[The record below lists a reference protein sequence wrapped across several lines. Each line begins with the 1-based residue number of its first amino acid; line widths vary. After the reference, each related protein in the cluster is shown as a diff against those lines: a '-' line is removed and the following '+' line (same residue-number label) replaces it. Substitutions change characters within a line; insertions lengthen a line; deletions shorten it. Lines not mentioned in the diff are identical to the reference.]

1 VELRQLTTEHE
12 RQVFAKCL
20 AEARATR
27 GIGFKDTARSQ
38 LGKAHLSLGGLYALF
53 EKTGEAT
60 DKMVAGFR
68 MHDLATLPQSHP
80 RPDLSHL
87 PPEFVLESGELWSLS
102 RGAGRVASRVGGAIA
117 GMLRARA
124 VLIHPIL
131 RPVDLTDF
139 YRELNWANASEPV
152 EWPFAKTMDGAKIWV
167 QPMLLEGEGLDEWIR
182 LGWEL
187 VLRSSD
193 GTRALRFEAPATVQP
208 WSRSLADQ
216 SKEGTVAGTVASKVE
231 PEQVNSSTAA

>member
-1 VELRQLTTEHE
+1 MELRQLTTEHD

-27 GIGFKDTARSQ
+27 GIGFRDTARSQ

-53 EKTGEAT
+53 EATGEAA

-80 RPDLSHL
+80 RPDMSHL

-102 RGAGRVASRVGGAIA
+102 HGAGRVASRAAGAIA
-117 GMLRARA
+117 GMLRAHA

-139 YRELNWANASEPV
+139 YRELNFANAAEPV
-152 EWPFAKTMDGAKIWV
+152 EWPFAKTMDGSKIWV

-193 GTRALRFEAPATVQP
+193 GTRALRFEAQASVRP
-208 WSRSLADQ
+208 WSKSLADR
-216 SKEGTVAGTVASKVE
+216 SKEGTVAGTVASNAEAK
-231 PEQVNSSTAA
+231 QANGTTAS

>member
-38 LGKAHLSLGGLYALF
+38 LGRAHLSLGGLYALF
-53 EKTGEAT
+53 EHNGEAAE
-60 DKMVAGFR
+60 KMVAGFR

-80 RPDLSHL
+80 RPDMSHL

-102 RGAGRVASRVGGAIA
+102 RGAGRVASHAAGAIA
-117 GMLRARA
+117 GVLRARA

-139 YRELNWANASEPV
+139 YRELNFTNASEPV
-152 EWPFAKTMDGAKIWV
+152 EWPFAKTIEGGKIWV
-167 QPMLLEGEGLDEWIR
+167 QPMLLEGEGLEEWIR

-187 VLRSSD
+187 VLRASE
-193 GTRALRFEAPATVQP
+193 GTRALRFEAPASVQP
-208 WSRSLADQ
+208 WSRGLTDR
-216 SKEGTVAGTVASKVE
+216 SKEGTATGVPPSAE
-231 PEQVNSSTAA
+231 PEQVNGTTAS